1 MKKWSVLLVALMMIG
16 VGLVATSEAAIEV
29 EGDVYA
35 GVFDKYLWRGFDLSG
50 GSPVAQ
56 AGADLSSGGF
66 TLSYWSNWQLKDDV
80 VLGSEVDSGEITE
93 TDIILDYSTD
103 IGEMLSISVG
113 DIWYQLEG
121 IADTNELYVGATVNT
136 LLSPTLTL
144 YWDWDECKEEG
155 LYFTFDVSHSMD
167 LMEGLALN
175 LGALI
180 SYNLHSDYAV
190 GDYSGFHNYE
200 LSASLDYALTDAL
213 SVSPSFT
220 FSSGIDDD
228 AKDNIDTEILAGVS
242 MTFAF

>member
-1 MKKWSVLLVALMMIG
+1 MKKWSVFLIALVMIG
-16 VGLVATSEAAIEV
+16 AGLVTTSQAAIEV

-93 TDIILDYSTD
+93 TDIVLDYSAD
-103 IGEMLSISVG
+103 IGEMLSLSVG
-113 DIWYQLEG
+113 DIWYQLDG
-121 IADTNELYVGATVNT
+121 MDDTNELYVGATVNT
-136 LLSPTLTL
+136 LLSPTLTM
-144 YWDWDECKEEG
+144 YWDWDECEEEG
-155 LYFTFDVSHSMD
+155 LYFTLDISHSMD

-175 LGALI
+175 LGALV

-190 GDYSGFHNYE
+190 GNYSGFHNYE

-228 AKDNIDTEILAGVS
+228 AKEAIDTEILAGVNL
-242 MTFAF
+242 TFAF